1 MTDTLR
7 DSTSPE
13 VAAKEVGRGHLRVF
27 LAATPGS
34 GKTFA
39 MLREAHDRRS
49 QGEDVVVGFVE
60 THGRKLT
67 EQAIGSLEVLPRL
80 QVEYHG
86 RLMEEMDL
94 DAVLAR
100 RPQIALVDEL
110 AHTNVPGGRHPKR
123 EQDAEG

>member
-1 MTDTLR
+1 MINQMTDTLAT
-7 DSTSPE
+7 DSM
-13 VAAKEVGRGHLRVF
+13 AAPATTGRGHLRVF
-27 LAATPGS
+27 LGATPGS

-67 EQAIGSLEVLPRL
+67 EQAIGSLEVIPRL

-86 RLMEEMDL
+86 KAMEEMDL

-100 RPQIALVDEL
+100 RPEIALVDEL
-110 AHTNVPGGRHPKR
+110 ANTNVPGVRHTKR
-123 EQDAEG
+123 YL